1 MQGDNAMNDICRILV
16 VEDEA
21 IEAMALQGRLENLGY
36 AVSAVVDSGEEAI
49 ERAAELSPDLVL
61 MDIRLRGAMDG
72 IEAAG
77 QIRVRF
83 DIPVVYLTAYADRA
97 TLDRAKLTGPYSYLL
112 KPVEE
117 RALHSAVEIALYK
130 HGIESALR
138 QSNRL
143 AAVGELAAGVAH
155 EVNNPLAIMQ
165 SFAELLMDKL
175 EGSLRDDALKIF
187 EEAQR
192 ATKIILDLLTFARQ
206 QEPSKS
212 EVIATDVLNKALGLK
227 VFDFRVNHIQVQLDL
242 AADVPRVMADENQ
255 LLQVFLNIL
264 TNAQQAMAEAH
275 SGGNLRIQGRRVDRN
290 LSLSFEDDGPGIS
303 KDNLN
308 KIFDPFFSTKGV
320 GKGTGLGLSVSYGIV
335 LKHDGRL
342 WAESEPVSGA
352 TFHLELPGL
361 PLPLNP
367 EVASIERLR

>member
-1 MQGDNAMNDICRILV
+1 MSDTPRILV

-21 IEAMALQGRLENLGY
+21 IVAMALQARLENLEY
-36 AVSAVVDSGEEAI
+36 AVVGVVASGEEAI

-61 MDIRLRGAMDG
+61 MDIRLDGAMDG
-72 IEAAG
+72 IEAAE

-83 DIPVVYLTAYADRA
+83 DIPVVYLTAHADRA
-97 TLDRAKLTGPYSYLL
+97 TLERAKLTGPFGYLL

-117 RALHSAVEIALYK
+117 RALQTTVEVALYK
-130 HGIESALR
+130 HEMERVLR

-155 EVNNPLAIMQ
+155 EVNNPLASILGFSQ
-165 SFAELLMDKL
+165 LLMDEL
-175 EGSLRDDALKIF
+175 EGSLRNDALKIF

-192 ATKIILDLLTFARQ
+192 ATEIILDLLTFAKP
-206 QEPSKS
+206 QESSKA
-212 EVIATDVLNKALGLK
+212 EVIATEVLKRALALKA
-227 VFDFRVNHIQVQLDL
+227 FDFRVNHIEVKLDL

-264 TNAQQAMAEAH
+264 TNAEQAMEEAH
-275 SGGNLRIQGRRVDRN
+275 GGGNLRIQGRRVDRN
-290 LSLSFEDDGPGIS
+290 VRLSFADDGPGIS

-308 KIFDPFFSTKGV
+308 RIFDPFFTTKGV

-335 LKHDGRL
+335 REHGGKL
-342 WAESEPVSGA
+342 WAESDPGRGA
-352 TFHLELPGL
+352 TFHLKLPGL
-361 PLPLNP
+361 PLPVNS
-367 EVASIERLR
+367 EVASAKKLK